1 MELALKVVFL
11 LTGQVDEVQPSTGET
26 GESHFINR

>member
-11 LTGQVDEVQPSTGET
+11 LTGQVDEVQRYTGET